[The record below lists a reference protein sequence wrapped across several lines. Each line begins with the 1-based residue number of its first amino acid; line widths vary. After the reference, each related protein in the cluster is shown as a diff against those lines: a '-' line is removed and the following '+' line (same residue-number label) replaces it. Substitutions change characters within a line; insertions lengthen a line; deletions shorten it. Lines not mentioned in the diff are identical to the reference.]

1 MTISPE
7 VIQLILTAIVS
18 VLTPAIVMKIKREQR
33 LPVPIRDDECAE
45 AVEELN
51 GIQRFLTESLISDR
65 VNSTD
70 LQTFAFEIGIDFD
83 RLGGDDRQAK
93 AINLLKMAKRKRQ
106 LIRLYGA
113 TIRLRPDLETR

>member
-70 LQTFAFEIGIDFD
+70 IQTFAFEIGIDFD